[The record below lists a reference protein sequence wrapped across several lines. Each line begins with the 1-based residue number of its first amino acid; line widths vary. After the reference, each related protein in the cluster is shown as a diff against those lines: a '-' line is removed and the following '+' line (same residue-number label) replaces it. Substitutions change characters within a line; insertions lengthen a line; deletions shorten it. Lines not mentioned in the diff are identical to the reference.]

1 MRRTSAPTAVFIS
14 FRTTSLGIPAFLMS
28 SLKPRASLPTSS
40 PSLPHTDSLPA
51 LTEPSLPRP
60 AQLTA
65 SFPYVLL
72 PIKAQLRGSQPEAPA
87 LLPGEREKKSKTKH
101 RTISHTEATFRPCS
115 SGMRSISATELEF
128 PRPCCVLRSAVRV
141 TCRDYCHLH
150 CNHVVG
156 LVLRTKTSILSREK
170 GGWKG
175 GEGTCEHTKEPMQSS
190 NHHLLNFH

>member
-40 PSLPHTDSLPA
+40 PSLPHTDSLPV

-87 LLPGEREKKSKTKH
+87 LLPGEREKKVRNKTQDHFTH
-101 RTISHTEATFRPCS
+101 RSHVQTLLFWDAIHLCNRAGISQTLLRPEICCQS
-115 SGMRSISATELEF
+115 HMQRLLPSALQSCGWPGFEDQNLNSQQGKRGM
-128 PRPCCVLRSAVRV
+128 
-141 TCRDYCHLH
+141 
-150 CNHVVG
+150 
-156 LVLRTKTSILSREK
+156 
-170 GGWKG
+170 
-175 GEGTCEHTKEPMQSS
+175 EGRRGNS
-190 NHHLLNFH
+190 